1 MVVIGVRILLNAR
14 PKIHNDFSRIAS
26 RLNPVHVEKPMKLFR
41 LIACAAAVC
50 TSIAPALAQSQPSMP
65 PVRLIVGYPAGGSSD
80 ALARMLADKL
90 RDELGGTFI
99 VDNRP
104 GAGGQIA
111 ADYVRQQPGDG
122 TTFLIANSH
131 MMVMMPLTTKSVKY
145 KPMADFK
152 PVGRLT
158 TFYEAIALPATSS
171 ASTVAQ
177 WLELARKDATAGS
190 FGVPASGSVSHF
202 LGYRLGTDAKVS
214 LLLIPYKGAAP
225 LVQDLLGGQIAAG
238 IVPVLDVA
246 PHSAAGKLKVVAVN
260 GSKRAQL
267 LPNIPTLKELGVNGF
282 EGLEWTALLAP
293 ASAPREVIDRMN
305 AALNKALAGSDMKTR
320 LLQLGM
326 EAAPDRPEELGRMIA
341 SDLAYWAP
349 IVKASGF
356 TAD

>member
-1 MVVIGVRILLNAR
+1 
-14 PKIHNDFSRIAS
+14 
-26 RLNPVHVEKPMKLFR
+26 MKLLR
-41 LIACAAAVC
+41 LIACAFALC
-50 TSIAPALAQSQPSMP
+50 SSIAPALAQSQPSSQP
-65 PVRLIVGYPAGGSSD
+65 IRLIVGYPAGGSSD
-80 ALARMLADKL
+80 ALARMIADKL
-90 RDELGGTFI
+90 RDELGSTVI

-122 TTFLIANSH
+122 TTFLVANSH

-145 KPMADFK
+145 KPTTDFK

-158 TFYEAIALPATSS
+158 TFYLAIALPATSS

-177 WLELARKDATAGS
+177 WLEVARKDAKAGS
-190 FGVPASGSVSHF
+190 YGVPAPGSVSHF
-202 LGYRLGTDAKVS
+202 LGYRLGTDAKVN
-214 LLLIPYKGAAP
+214 LLPVPYKGAAP

-246 PHSAAGKLKVVAVN
+246 PHSAAGKLKVIAVN

-267 LPNIPTLKELGVNGF
+267 LPNVPTLKELGVAGF
-282 EGLEWTALLAP
+282 DGLEWTALLAP
-293 ASAPREVIDRMN
+293 ASTPQSVVDRVN
-305 AALNKALAGSDMKTR
+305 AALNKVLADNDIKQR

-326 EAAPDRPEELGRMIA
+326 EAAPDSPEELGRVIA
-341 SDLAYWAP
+341 SDLSHWAP